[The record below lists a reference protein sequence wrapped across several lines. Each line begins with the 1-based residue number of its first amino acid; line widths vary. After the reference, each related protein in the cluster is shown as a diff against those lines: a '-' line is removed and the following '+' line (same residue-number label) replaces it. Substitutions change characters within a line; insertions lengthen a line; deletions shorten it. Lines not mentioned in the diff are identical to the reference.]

1 MKKTKIK
8 TIRGSRQAYWFIAPL
23 VIIMLVFLA
32 YPIFKAATM
41 SVEYWYLT
49 KPSPDGHYFVG
60 LKNYIDVFKDEY
72 FINSTW
78 VTIKYMFVTVIGR
91 FLLGFGA
98 ALLLNKSFKGRGLAR
113 ALLII
118 PWAVPEVVACLVWIL
133 MYDKDFGVV
142 NYMLQNMGLISTNIA
157 FLQDAGVALP
167 AAMAVN
173 IWKGFPFVAI
183 MLLAGM
189 QSIDQQLYE
198 AATVDGASSF
208 HKFRYVTLPSLRPV
222 SLVVMLLLIIW
233 TIKDFAIAYL
243 LAKGGPSRATEI
255 LTIFVQQTAFKYF
268 NFGKAAATGMIM
280 LVISFL
286 FTGVYFKVLN
296 KGEKKV

>member
-23 VIIMLVFLA
+23 VIIMMVFLA

-60 LKNYIDVFKDEY
+60 LQNYIDVFKDEY

-142 NYMLQNMGLISTNIA
+142 NYMLQNTGLISTNIA

>member
-23 VIIMLVFLA
+23 VIIMMVFLA

-60 LKNYIDVFKDEY
+60 LQNYIDVFKDEY

-78 VTIKYMFVTVIGR
+78 VTIKYMFITVIGR

-198 AATVDGASSF
+198 AATVDGANSF

-280 LVISFL
+280 LGISFL